1 MLLRRIRV
9 RRSGNRILR
18 RSGASCPDASDDA
31 LKDERVFGP
40 RQHIRAKL
48 TNRRVKFARE
58 ANNGGKAFR
67 LPFGG
72 LVDELD
78 CDRLGPRSLSR
89 FAALDDR
96 DLLVQMLV
104 HIGPNALGAWRAAAQ
119 IAGLS
124 RFELALPRRPLIAR
138 DMMVFIAHGAPR

>member
-1 MLLRRIRV
+1 MELHPDQGQRLHWPPQTHSRPKIGRSNPAAEWDLL
-9 RRSGNRILR
+9 
-18 RSGASCPDASDDA
+18 PDASDDA
-31 LKDERVFGP
+31 LKDNRVFGP

-48 TNRRVKFARE
+48 TDRRVKLTRE
-58 ANNGGKAFR
+58 ANNGGKAFG

-78 CDRLGPRSLSR
+78 RDRLGSRSLSR

-104 HIGPNALGAWRAAAQ
+104 HIGPNVLGALRAAAQ
-119 IAGLS
+119 IA
-124 RFELALPRRPLIAR
+124 
-138 DMMVFIAHGAPR
+138 